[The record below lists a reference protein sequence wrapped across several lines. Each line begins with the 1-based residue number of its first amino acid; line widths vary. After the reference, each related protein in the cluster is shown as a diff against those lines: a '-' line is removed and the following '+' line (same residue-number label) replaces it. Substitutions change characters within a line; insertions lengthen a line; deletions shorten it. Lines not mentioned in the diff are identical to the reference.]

1 MTARSSPR
9 PLAGVS
15 LMHRRSIFL
24 RFVTSAAV
32 VLAVAA
38 PVAAGSMSS
47 ASAAKVYDGPDVASY
62 QHPDPSNAHPH
73 GLPINWK
80 KVAKSGKEF
89 AIIKATEGSTYVNPY
104 FAGPYANDYAAS
116 AAAGLVHG
124 SYHFARPALP
134 VVSSA
139 VAQAKFFAKTVGP
152 VTTAATLPP
161 ALDLEV
167 TGGLNR
173 GQLVTWAQTFLLEM
187 RTLTG
192 RTPMLYTY
200 PSFWDNDLADSTALA
215 RYPLWMASFSSKRA
229 PVSDLWQYTPS
240 GHVKGIHG
248 AVDISRFVGTSGF
261 PWATLSNGTVPTP
274 WAAAAPAA
282 PVSVHARASGRN
294 VAVSWLPGDAGT
306 SRVTSYQVTASPGG
320 QVVTVNGTS
329 FSATVT
335 GLSTKTAYTFT
346 VTATNSVGTG
356 VASAPTLP
364 VTPAIPTTLYTQ
376 VQPSAVFGAAMPV
389 QATLLRA
396 DTHVALAGRRVLIF
410 RREAPSTK
418 WVQVRKLST
427 NSAGLAST
435 VLYPKRSA
443 QLEAVFPGTKGVQR
457 SDTFENYVVRPTV
470 TATMSATTVAS
481 GQLVT
486 IRGSAAPFR
495 RGQLVKREGY
505 FGGAWHVWA
514 TTKIG
519 KRGRYEFRFRPTAK
533 VVDVYRIVVARTVH
547 RGAGHSP
554 RLKLTVT

>member
-1 MTARSSPR
+1 MLSRSFFPR
-9 PLAGVS
+9 SVLSLAV
-15 LMHRRSIFL
+15 I
-24 RFVTSAAV
+24 
-32 VLAVAA
+32 LAVAA

-62 QHPDPSNAHPH
+62 QHPH
-73 GLPINWK
+73 GDAINWK
-80 KVAKSGKEF
+80 KVVKAGKEF
-89 AIIKATEGSTYVNPY
+89 AIIKATEGTSYVNPY
-104 FAGPYANDYAAS
+104 FAGPDAHDYAAS

-124 SYHFARPALP
+124 SYHFARPAFP
-134 VVSSA
+134 IIGSA
-139 VAQAKFFAKTVGP
+139 IAQAKFFAQTVGA
-152 VTTAATLPP
+152 VTTKATLPP

-173 GQLVTWAQTFLLEM
+173 GQLVIWAQAFLLEM

-200 PSFWDNDLADSTALA
+200 PSFWDNDLGDPKALA
-215 RYPLWMASFSSKRA
+215 RYPLWMASYSSKKA

-240 GHVKGIHG
+240 GHIKGIHG
-248 AVDISRFVGTSGF
+248 AVDISKFVGSSGF
-261 PWATLSNGTVPTP
+261 PWSTLSNGTVPTP

-282 PVSVHARASGRN
+282 PVSVEAKDSGRN
-294 VAVSWLPGDAGT
+294 VSVSWLPGDAGT
-306 SRVTSYQVTASPGG
+306 SRITSYQVTASPGG
-320 QVVTVNGTS
+320 QVVSVDGTRL
-329 FSATVT
+329 SATVT

-346 VTATNSVGTG
+346 VTATNNVGTG
-356 VASAPTLP
+356 VPSAATLP

-376 VQPSAVFGAAMPV
+376 VQPSAAFGAALPV
-389 QATLLRA
+389 EATLQRA
-396 DTHVALAGRRVLIF
+396 DTHAALAGRQVLIF
-410 RREAPSTK
+410 RREAPSNQ

-427 NSAGLAST
+427 NSDGLAST
-435 VLYPKRSA
+435 VLHPKRSA

-470 TATMSATTVAS
+470 SATMSATTVKA
-481 GQLVT
+481 GTLVT

-495 RGQLVKREGY
+495 RGQLVKREGF

-533 VVDVYRIVVARTVH
+533 VVDVYRIYVVRTVH
-547 RGAGHSP
+547 RGAGHS
-554 RLKLTVT
+554 RSLKLTVD